1 MVVIHLMLS
10 QSIIQGGSELGEL
23 GWLYDQ
29 LGHPASHVR
38 MKKTH
43 IETQR
48 SDIDSIPY
56 VYIQMLYIHMQYKDI
71 GVELDICISYRN
83 IDIH

>member
-10 QSIIQGGSELGEL
+10 QPIIQGGSDLGEL

-29 LGHPASHVR
+29 LGQPTSHVR

-43 IETQR
+43 IETQN
-48 SDIDSIPY
+48 
-56 VYIQMLYIHMQYKDI
+56 QT
-71 GVELDICISYRN
+71 
-83 IDIH
+83 